1 MQRIVQNYLQQ
12 YACKTI
18 LTQYLNQ
25 LSTRCLD
32 LFVRHASLLRPLT
45 DSHRQR
51 LVNDANQ
58 LELIIQN
65 AMSTRLTDLGAHYK
79 HLKAFRALL
88 KLPTTELLDA
98 ESSALGQLLDNE
110 SLPHSLALHYLF
122 AYAPG
127 ELKSPHHSLD
137 WPVAKYSDWLDKHAS
152 ERERL
157 MVCKTC
163 LDTYVSV
170 VRQKKEKKFAPV
182 YPIMMRVLE
191 KGLSAITTGTN
202 VIAANSN

>member
-12 YACKTI
+12 YACKSI
-18 LTQYLNQ
+18 LSQFLNQ

-32 LFVRHASLLRPLT
+32 LFVRHAALLRPIT
-45 DSHRQR
+45 DSHRLR

-58 LELIIQN
+58 LEQIVQT

-79 HLKAFRALL
+79 HLKALRALL
-88 KLPTTELLDA
+88 KIAPSDLLADTA
-98 ESSALGQLLDNE
+98 DSSSPSSLDKLFEDE

-122 AYAPG
+122 AFGPG

-137 WPVAKYSDWLDKHAS
+137 WPVVKYSDWLDKHGN

-157 MVCKTC
+157 MVIKTC

-170 VRQKKEKKFAPV
+170 VRQKKEKKFAQV
-182 YPIMMRVLE
+182 YPIMVRVLE
-191 KGLSAITTGTN
+191 KGLSLNSSTTQTL
-202 VIAANSN
+202 